1 MNQSRNVTMLPHPPL
16 WAATICTRF
25 SGRRDLSGG
34 PLPVPG
40 PAEIARIA
48 ELTSPATA
56 AALFGSE
63 NGVEWP
69 ASLTLAGVETA
80 RKLNGFRRR
89 LGEQWV
95 HRIAGAG
102 FDVMVI
108 KGGASAHMLYHQ
120 PEDRGLSD
128 LDILI
133 RPQDLTGISRFLLSH
148 GCRFADVPTRS
159 PWGFVSDAS
168 FQPLITPDGAGN
180 IDLHIHP
187 DAWPLHRAL
196 SSADLFDRSR
206 RTETGIRLPHPD
218 DHLLIMA
225 SHAARDLF
233 SGNAMKGIVDGL
245 ILFSRPDITIDV
257 QRVRDIARRA
267 WCGRPIDN
275 FLHIL
280 QALGAG
286 PIPGLPP
293 VENPPGLLVSTAQMV
308 ADLFPDGTDLPFGTK
323 LVREFGLAAKPPVTL
338 YRLGKRALGLIKPA
352 SGVPKAD

>member
-1 MNQSRNVTMLPHPPL
+1 MNKSRNVTMLPHLPA
-16 WAATICTRF
+16 WSDTICTRF
-25 SGRRDLSGG
+25 AGRTTLSGDAST
-34 PLPVPG
+34 PPG
-40 PAEIARIA
+40 PDEIARFA
-48 ELTSPATA
+48 ALTSPATA
-56 AALFGSE
+56 AALL
-63 NGVEWP
+63 VP
-69 ASLTLAGVETA
+69 ADGISLPEPLTRANVETA

-95 HRIAGAG
+95 RRIADAG

-108 KGGASAHMLYHQ
+108 KGGASAHMLYHR

-133 RPQDLTGISRFLLSH
+133 RPEDLTSVSRFLLRH
-148 GCRFADVPTRS
+148 DCRFAEVATRS

-196 SSADLFDRSR
+196 TSADLFDRSQ
-206 RTETGIRLPHPD
+206 ELDNGLRLPHPD

-233 SGNAMKGIVDGL
+233 GANAMKGIVDGL
-245 ILFSRPDITIDV
+245 ILVSRPDIPIDV
-257 QRVRDIARRA
+257 TRVLTIARLGY
-267 WCGRPIDN
+267 CGRPVEN
-275 FLHIL
+275 FLRIL

-286 PIPGLPP
+286 PIPGLPERGGP
-293 VENPPGLLVSTAQMV
+293 SGLIVDAAQMI
-308 ADLFPDGTDLPFGTK
+308 ADLFPDGTDLPFSVK
-323 LVREFGLAAKPPVTL
+323 LKREFGLAATLPVAL
-338 YRLGKRALGLIKPA
+338 FRLGKRALGLIKPA
-352 SGVPKAD
+352 SGVPKTD

>member
-1 MNQSRNVTMLPHPPL
+1 MNQSRNVTMLPHLPA
-16 WAATICTRF
+16 WSDAICTRF
-25 SGRRDLSGG
+25 AGQ
-34 PLPVPG
+34 PG
-40 PAEIARIA
+40 PPDGPSATPGAAETARFA

-56 AALFGSE
+56 AALLVPDDAAE
-63 NGVEWP
+63 LP
-69 ASLTLAGVETA
+69 PPLTRAAVDTA

-95 HRIAGAG
+95 RRIADAG

-133 RPQDLTGISRFLLSH
+133 RPEDLTGISRFLLSH

-196 SSADLFDRSR
+196 TSADLFDRSR
-206 RTETGIRLPHPD
+206 RTESGITLPHPD

-233 SGNAMKGIVDGL
+233 GANAMKGIVDGL
-245 ILFSRPDITIDV
+245 ILMSRPDITVDV
-257 QRVRDIARRA
+257 ERVLGIARRA
-267 WCGRPIDN
+267 WCGRPVEN

-286 PIPGLPP
+286 PIAGLPGP
-293 VENPPGLLVSTAQMV
+293 NAPSGLLLDAAQMI
-308 ADLFPDGTDLPFGTK
+308 ADLFPHGTDLPTGTK
-323 LVREFGLAAKPPVTL
+323 IRREFGLAATPPVAL

-352 SGVPKAD
+352 SGIPKTD